1 MKTCLN
7 YFLWLLSRREYSQHE
22 LEQKALAKDF
32 DTVDIERAIAYVQSQ
47 NYQSDERVITSLI
60 NSYTGKYGK
69 SVIKQKCASKGI
81 KADLFEEIWQKSVDQ
96 EEAEDLSGLKAK
108 LTRKYHIENWQN
120 IDQATRRK
128 IYQYLQ
134 YRGFHPQTLMQ
145 QWQNAD
151 EEY

>member
-22 LEQKALAKDF
+22 LEQKALAKNFATD
-32 DTVDIERAIAYVQSQ
+32 DIQRAIAYVQSQ

-69 SVIKQKCASKGI
+69 SVIKQKCATKGI
-81 KADLFEEIWQKSVDQ
+81 KADLFEEIWQKSLTESDS
-96 EEAEDLSGLKAK
+96 EDLSSLKAK
-108 LTRKYHIENWQN
+108 LTRKYHIENWQT

-134 YRGFHPQTLMQ
+134 YRGFHPHTLMQ
-145 QWQNAD
+145 QWQNPD
-151 EEY
+151 EDD

>member
-22 LEQKALAKDF
+22 LEQKALAKNF
-32 DTVDIERAIAYVQSQ
+32 ETVDIERAIAYVQEN

-69 SVIKQKCASKGI
+69 SVIKQKCTSKGI

-96 EEAEDLSGLKAK
+96 EEVEDLSNLKAK
-108 LTRKYHIENWQN
+108 LARKYHIENWQT

-134 YRGFHPQTLMQ
+134 YRGFHPQILMQ

-151 EEY
+151 ED